1 MVTKLQFTAD
11 VPALQTLSGAVLHAC
26 NAQECA
32 DLEELSSVERV
43 ALLQRHKGDAL
54 WWEGLI

>member
-1 MVTKLQFTAD
+1 MVTKLRFTAD
-11 VPALQTLSGAVLHAC
+11 VPAQTLSGAVLHAC
-26 NAQECA
+26 NAQERA
-32 DLEELSSVERV
+32 HLEELSSVERV